1 MYKVNLTDIHNLI
14 LNLENNVNILN
25 SKNCSLCINNIKPNI
40 DQTNILYKNI
50 INAFENINPKRLK
63 RGLLNIVGSAQK
75 WLFGTLDNDDL
86 ELINDKFNKLRN
98 NQQRIVNEV
107 NLRTSILSH
116 MMNKTEQTIKT
127 INSDLEKIET
137 SLTNIHD
144 RFLITVLNEYILTNA
159 QILLNYLENLENAI
173 SFAQLNVVHHS
184 ILKNADLEIILEKLN
199 LLYNQKQLAK
209 FGYLQSHRDFY
220 GVQLIRNTNEL
231 IFNIKIP
238 ILSQE
243 TYNLYRLYPIPIQ
256 NLTLFLKN
264 PYY

>member
-1 MYKVNLTDIHNLI
+1 MIFYSGVLKAATRERLHLRLCLLYANYFYPHTFK
-14 LNLENNVNILN
+14 
-25 SKNCSLCINNIKPNI
+25 SCSLLVKFLFRCITP
-40 DQTNILYKNI
+40 
-50 INAFENINPKRLK
+50 
-63 RGLLNIVGSAQK
+63 
-75 WLFGTLDNDDL
+75 
-86 ELINDKFNKLRN
+86 
-98 NQQRIVNEV
+98 
-107 NLRTSILSH
+107 
-116 MMNKTEQTIKT
+116 
-127 INSDLEKIET
+127 
-137 SLTNIHD
+137 LTNIHD

-256 NLTLFLKN
+256 NLTFIPEKPILLIGTNSHISLLN
-264 PYY
+264 PCPTIEDQNFCQGSPLPNENKCLPNLVHNEDLSQCKLVPVYLQEDIVEQITTNLVLI